1 MKNLVNQISTLET
14 SVNTLREQL
23 HKQQKENSDLINE
36 LNATQLYDEDFK
48 CPICFE
54 VFIRVKFIIFK
65 IYIYIYCVYI
75 K

>member
-1 MKNLVNQISTLET
+1 MKNLVKQINILET
-14 SVNTLREQL
+14 SVNTLRIQL
-23 HKQQKENSDLINE
+23 QEQQKENSDLINE

-54 VFIRVKFIIFK
+54 VFIRVKFNNFQ
-65 IYIYIYCVYI
+65 YIYKYYVYI